1 MQEET
6 AQLFLEDFS
15 KGQRFPGRPR
25 KITEADVLSFAAL
38 TGDNHPIHYDEAYA
52 SSTRFG
58 RPIVHGLHLMALTAL
73 GAAPLSEQLRDS
85 MIALLE
91 QQASFRKPVFKNDT
105 VRPELEIEEIEHQ
118 PGRAWGKLKIKVRLV
133 NQRDEIVLE
142 GRHVYR
148 IRSRAGM
155 TARRGA

>member
-25 KITEADVLSFAAL
+25 KITEADVLSFASL

-91 QQASFRKPVFKNDT
+91 QQAFFRKPVFKDDT
-105 VRPELEIEEIEHQ
+105 VRPEIEIEEIEVS
-118 PGRAWGKLKIKVRLV
+118 PSP
-133 NQRDEIVLE
+133 D
-142 GRHVYR
+142 
-148 IRSRAGM
+148 
-155 TARRGA
+155 

>member
-1 MQEET
+1 MADET
-6 AQLFLEDFS
+6 TQLYLEDFT
-15 KGQRFPGRPR
+15 KGQTFSSPPR
-25 KITEADVLSFAAL
+25 IITEADVLGFAAL
-38 TGDNHPIHYDEAYA
+38 TGDAHPLHYDDEYA
-52 SSTRFG
+52 KTTRFG

-73 GAAPLSEQLRDS
+73 GAAPLSEQLRES

-148 IRSRAGM
+148 LHSRAGM